1 MISLGSSGQM
11 PMANSNSFGASAD
24 SAPVLTIREK
34 QKGKWFWFIEVTN
47 TFFSTTDALKVMLN
61 LNLPIST
68 SVAQEPVWKLFIYD
82 RCGQDIVSPLLS
94 IKELRDLGVTLHMYV
109 KVFYKQFSNSQCFH

>member
-1 MISLGSSGQM
+1 MWIFLY
-11 PMANSNSFGASAD
+11 N
-24 SAPVLTIREK
+24 I
-34 QKGKWFWFIEVTN
+34 
-47 TFFSTTDALKVMLN
+47 DALKVMLN

-94 IKELRDLGVTLHMYV
+94 IKELRDLGVTLHMYA
-109 KVFYKQFSNSQCFH
+109 KVFLF